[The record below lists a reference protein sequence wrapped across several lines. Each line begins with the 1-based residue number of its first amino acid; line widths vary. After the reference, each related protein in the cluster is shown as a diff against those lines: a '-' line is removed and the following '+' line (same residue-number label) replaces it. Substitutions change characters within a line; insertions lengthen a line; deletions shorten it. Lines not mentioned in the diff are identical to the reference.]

1 MSSNESQDAG
11 TQYGSGN
18 EGSFVPPSS
27 QAVASGETVASISTE
42 NALPS
47 SSDQL
52 SGAGSAIQNLQG
64 PFSSPARGR
73 GSYRGRF
80 RGTAADPY
88 QFFDLHARGGRGR
101 FSSQRAPIT
110 HWDLYVN
117 QNYSYN

>member
-1 MSSNESQDAG
+1 MSLNESQDVR

-18 EGSFVPPSS
+18 EGSFVSPNP
-27 QAVASGETVASISTE
+27 AVASGETVASVSTE
-42 NALPS
+42 NALLS
-47 SSDQL
+47 SSNQQ
-52 SGAGSAIQNLQG
+52 SGAGSAFQNLQG
-64 PFSSPARGR
+64 PFSSPSRGR

-110 HWDLYVN
+110 NWDLHVN
-117 QNYSYN
+117 QNYS